1 MDNRN
6 YAGLENTARKIRI
19 DLLKAIHEA
28 NSGHPGGS
36 LSAADIVTALYF
48 DVMNIDP
55 KDPSMEGRDKFVLSK
70 GHAVPALYA
79 ALGERG
85 YFDVN
90 DMMTLRQTGSAFQG
104 HPNLRKVPGIE
115 MSTGSLGQ
123 GFSVA
128 TGMAT
133 AGKIAGNEG
142 RVYVLLGDGE
152 LQEGIVW
159 EAALSAA
166 HRKLDNLTAIVD
178 FNGLQIDG
186 KTDDVKKVT
195 PIDEKFRSFGWNVI
209 SADGHSFPSLL
220 DAFDKAKA
228 FKGAPTV
235 IVAATHKGQGVSFMT
250 DQAGWHGRAP
260 NDEELAKAI
269 EELGGEN

>member
-1 MDNRN
+1 MGNRN
-6 YAGLENTARKIRI
+6 YAELENTARKIRI
-19 DLLKAIHEA
+19 DLLRAIHEA
-28 NSGHPGGS
+28 SSGHPGGS
-36 LSAADIVTALYF
+36 LSATDIITALYF

-55 KDPSMEGRDKFVLSK
+55 KDPHMKGRDRFVLSK

-85 YFDVN
+85 FFNVA

-104 HPNLRKVPGIE
+104 HPNLNKVPGID

-123 GFSVA
+123 GFSAA

-133 AGKIAGNEG
+133 AGKIDGDKG
-142 RVYVLLGDGE
+142 RVYALLGDGE
-152 LQEGIVW
+152 LQEGIIW

-166 HRKLDNLTAIVD
+166 QRRLDNLTAIVD

-186 KTDDVKKVT
+186 RTDDVKKVT
-195 PIDEKFRSFGWNVI
+195 PIDEKFKSFGWNVI
-209 SADGHSFPSLL
+209 TADGHSFPELL
-220 DAFDKAKA
+220 DAFDKAKET
-228 FKGAPTV
+228 KGMPTV

-250 DQAGWHGRAP
+250 DEAGWHGKAP
-260 NDEELAKAI
+260 NDEELAKAL

>member
-1 MDNRN
+1 MSNRN

-19 DLLKAIHEA
+19 DLLRAIHAA

-36 LSAADIVTALYF
+36 LSATDIITALYF

-55 KDPSMEGRDKFVLSK
+55 SDPNMEGRDRFVLSK

-85 YFDVN
+85 YYDVA
-90 DMMTLRQTGSAFQG
+90 DIMTLRQTGSPFQG
-104 HPNLRKVPGIE
+104 HPNLRKVPGID

-123 GFSVA
+123 GFSAA

-133 AGKIAGNEG
+133 AAKIDGSSG
-142 RVYVLLGDGE
+142 RVYALLGDGE
-152 LQEGIVW
+152 LQEGIIW
-159 EAALSAA
+159 EAAMSAA
-166 HRKLDNLTAIVD
+166 QRKLDNLTAIVD

-186 KTDDVKKVT
+186 RTDDVKKVT
-195 PIDEKFRSFGWNVI
+195 PIDDKFRSFGWNVI
-209 SADGHSFPSLL
+209 CADGHSFPSLL

-228 FKGAPTV
+228 TKGLPTV

-250 DQAGWHGRAP
+250 DEAGWHGKAP